1 MGFQSAEHYRRYP
14 SAVTIKSAI
23 CEYSTMAYN
32 HAASDREAGVAA
44 ALANS
49 MHRKRCGERVN
60 EMSISAIGIINV
72 LMLAGV
78 AIDSFPYR
86 WVLAVQIGLPWVSF
100 ALTWYFVDREQ
111 DWGGRYISLL
121 FSTFLT
127 SLMALIPYGYM
138 SLVSSTRTVLWACA
152 VGLAI
157 FLALTVRELA
167 DWKINRWIAIM
178 VAGSLMFYSYVALLQ
193 LNCVL
198 DQSPALVYT
207 STVAGKVLVF
217 RGPDRLRIQPW
228 SAFHGIATVGV
239 SPRVYNSV
247 QRGDTICVVQ
257 RTGAFNTI
265 WFTAQTCP
273 WTGGPVD
280 LGPVGRMSS
289 ILRRLTGS

>member
-1 MGFQSAEHYRRYP
+1 
-14 SAVTIKSAI
+14 
-23 CEYSTMAYN
+23 MAYN
-32 HAASDREAGVAA
+32 PAASGREATVAA

-49 MHRKRCGERVN
+49 MHRKRRGERVN
-60 EMSISAIGIINV
+60 EMSMSAVGIINV

-78 AIDSFPYR
+78 AFDSFPYR

-157 FLALTVRELA
+157 FIALSVHELA
-167 DWKINRWIAIM
+167 DWKINRWIATM
-178 VAGSLMFYSYVALLQ
+178 LAGSLIFYSYVALLQ

-198 DQSPALVYT
+198 DRSPALVYT
-207 STVAGKVLVF
+207 STVSGKVLVF

-239 SPRVYNSV
+239 SPRVYYSV

-280 LGPVGRMSS
+280 LGPVGQMSS